1 MKLFIQLCIS
11 VLLLSS
17 TAFSSLGQ
25 WRTVSTSLTGSS
37 VWYFDS
43 YGSGILAS
51 TNSGIYKSD
60 DNGMTWNYFGLA
72 GYDVYFIT
80 VNDTDI
86 FASTWGNGLLRS
98 SDGGSTWN
106 MLGNGINTLYITT
119 TFINGTDLFVC
130 ADDGLYFSNN
140 YGSGFTQLNMGVS
153 TGVNFL
159 LINDSMLIAATY
171 NGVFKSDDYGSTW
184 SATPVFSGLNV
195 WQVFNS
201 GGILFAGTSGS
212 GLYT

>member
-1 MKLFIQLCIS
+1 
-11 VLLLSS
+11 
-17 TAFSSLGQ
+17 
-25 WRTVSTSLTGSS
+25 
-37 VWYFDS
+37 
-43 YGSGILAS
+43 
-51 TNSGIYKSD
+51 
-60 DNGMTWNYFGLA
+60 MTWNYFGLA

-140 YGSGFTQLNMGVS
+140 YGSGFTQLNIGVS

-212 GLYT
+212 GLYTSSDGGTSWTLVAGLPESYVNYMYFNNNVKYACTENGLYA